1 MKILLAT
8 DGSEHAEIAAK
19 FLTRLDLSSSDEV
32 TVLHVTNWVPFQ
44 DDMESHYRSLKY
56 FREQISPRILDASVD
71 ILKPVKAGITV
82 AEEEG
87 YPDLAIMDVAAR
99 YNADLI
105 VVGAKGIKGITSF
118 FVGSVAR
125 SVAINSSKPVL
136 VVNVPLAEMSSGPMR
151 ILFAADGSSSAVSTA
166 SFLASIP
173 FPEDTELM
181 IMNVVNSA
189 ISDVPERFFLEISDK
204 IKEDVARAR
213 TEEFKMSKKII
224 DETRPYLSQRFKKI
238 DSLTK
243 IGDPSIEILDSAEI
257 LNADIIAVGCRG
269 LKGIKGMMGSVSR
282 RILSHARCSVLIGKT
297 GAS

>member
-8 DGSEHAEIAAK
+8 DGSEHAESAAK

-56 FREQISPRILDASVD
+56 FKEQISPKILDASVD

-99 YNADLI
+99 YDADLI

-136 VVNVPLAEMSSGPMR
+136 VVNAPLEEMSGPIR
-151 ILFAADGSSSAVSTA
+151 ILFATDGSASAASTA
-166 SFLASIP
+166 SLLASIP

-189 ISDVPERFFLEISDK
+189 ISDIPERFFFEISDK
-204 IKEDVARAR
+204 IKEDVAKAR

-224 DETRPYLSQRFKKI
+224 DETRPFFSQRFKKI

>member
-8 DGSEHAEIAAK
+8 DGSEHAEVAAK

-44 DDMESHYRSLKY
+44 DDMESHYKSLKY
-56 FREQISPRILDASVD
+56 FKEQISPKILDASVN

-99 YNADLI
+99 YDTNLI

-136 VVNVPLAEMSSGPMR
+136 VVNAPMEEMSGPIR
-151 ILFAADGSSSAVSTA
+151 ILFATDGSDSAASTA
-166 SFLASIP
+166 SLLASIP

-189 ISDVPERFFLEISDK
+189 ISDIPERFFFEISDK
-204 IKEDVARAR
+204 IKEDVARSR
-213 TEEFKMSKKII
+213 TAEFKMSKKII
-224 DETRPYLSQRFKKI
+224 DETRPYFSRRFKKI

-269 LKGIKGMMGSVSR
+269 LKGIKGMLGSVSR

>member
-8 DGSEHAEIAAK
+8 DGSEHAEVAAK

-44 DDMESHYRSLKY
+44 DDMESHYKSLKY
-56 FREQISPRILDASVD
+56 FKEQISPKILDASVN

-99 YNADLI
+99 YDTNLI

-136 VVNVPLAEMSSGPMR
+136 VVNAPMEEMSGPIR
-151 ILFAADGSSSAVSTA
+151 ILFATDGSDSAASTA
-166 SFLASIP
+166 SLLASIP

-189 ISDVPERFFLEISDK
+189 ISDIPERFFFEISDK

-213 TEEFKMSKKII
+213 TAEFKMSKKII
-224 DETRPYLSQRFKKI
+224 DETRPYFSRRFKKI

-269 LKGIKGMMGSVSR
+269 LKGIKGMLGSVSR